1 MSFNIPYSNFLNQGL
16 NPTGLSP
23 RGSIAQNVNVTDLV
37 CEGPIRGLVNG
48 EAGVHL
54 DDVSVQDANFVQ
66 YTSYQPP
73 EDGQQTFSG
82 DITFSGTTVG
92 TLSDELDI
100 SDLEL
105 DENSPRSITLQNYK
119 TTSVTVTTST
129 ETNGATTLSLAA
141 ASGSPFTNDWNS
153 GQQLSDN
160 AFAIVSLVQDDFS
173 TIGYF
178 YISSGTTAGFIVY
191 GVVPPTTGTFT
202 LVVDYVIP
210 ITAIDSNNNQI
221 TLAATPASGS
231 YKFVIG
237 AQTTIDDNGEVS
249 AGLSS
254 IVGKI
259 HKLNID
265 FRKGDLYQPV
275 TRSTGGVGGSVAVT
289 GNTSLISGPADLKI
303 INQTLADSLG
313 VDILDKNGLPNIGG
327 GKEYPGTPDFDVMAE
342 FVTTLPSSSFGL
354 DTAVKIREADEIGFS
369 IKYPALQVIN
379 LEKGDKETAYAFYVM
394 QIRFEQN
401 GSYGSWKSLFP
412 GQKYIKHYGNT
423 SAAVSFDHDINL
435 EGYRSIV
442 GSFEDFEVRVFRVT
456 RHLGLPV
463 RSSGTN
469 EDDTNKKKWQLSA
482 SATIDNLRAVIKD
495 HFTYPYSAVA
505 SVSFSS
511 RQFDGVPKRSYLLEG
526 KLVKVPSTYTPR
538 EYSDTGIAKYEGFW
552 DGEFRD
558 TLFYTDNP
566 AWVFYDIVTNN
577 RYGAGKWLQE
587 TDIDK
592 YALYRVARY
601 CDELVNDGSEYDS
614 DSPLV
619 IGQFYRIKTAG
630 TTTWTSLGAADSNV
644 DTVFRATSKTITGTG
659 VACRVEPRFR
669 ANVFLT
675 KATDVYK
682 VLKDF
687 ATIFLGILYWQ
698 DSKVVAVQDAP
709 QDPIYNFTKGNVID
723 GAFSYESSG
732 SRTRTNQV
740 VVTWNDPTINYQP
753 VPLVVEDR
761 ESIVRSGRI
770 ISENVVAFGAT
781 SESQAIRYGKWKL
794 WTAQNQTEIISF
806 KTSLAAHYI
815 KPGDIINVQDADR
828 FGISYSGRTSSATS
842 TTITFDRNVTFTSGS
857 TYTLSTLVTAPAALN
872 ASDGSI
878 TVNLVTYERGERI
891 DQAYVYDGSSY
902 ELVDLDTEERASN
915 AFTDSSGTELIP
927 TIWKPY
933 TYVETHEITNP
944 GSTTNTVTLA
954 NSATFDT
961 TPSKHN
967 IWTLKETSGNLN
979 VAGSQKM
986 YKVLSIAEESPNIFG
1001 VSAVEYYDEKFTA
1014 IEEDYNLGILPGSIY
1029 NEIEPALVPAPKNLR
1044 VILATDAKKA
1054 GEEFILEWDQEDSDL
1069 ISQYEVLHNIEGLES
1084 PIKTSARQVLF
1095 NNVPN
1100 GSVNLK
1106 VRGISRKGN
1115 VSSFVGIN
1123 YGVYDPYGTNI
1134 DRVQYGIPKG
1144 AITNSEAGITGSAG
1158 SESFTFAKTNP
1169 IIASNGAKEVLI
1181 TPNENSQDIS
1191 DIPADENYYVFLDA
1205 DTPTLKLMYYD
1216 TESLENMPFWR
1227 DAGTGNSAS
1236 STSWTSIGSVSI
1248 PANSNRVTGTG
1259 FNTNVELR
1267 DILNLSGSTSPT
1279 TPVGEGA
1286 VVVSIISDTE
1296 LVIDR
1301 TFDTAISSTTAY
1313 RANYRPDYEEDA
1325 AIARVHKDSSNV
1337 FTTERFLTVDPEFGA
1352 SKSVVLD
1359 VDVQTLTYDSASS
1372 QTNTPSNI
1380 NATITAIGY
1389 EEPEFKIVIPAGMS
1403 AAGTEDFAVSTE
1415 SDTLQKSFVLDNDGA
1430 ITYNSGSNLTIEA
1443 SVREKNNPDSVKTTS
1458 FTITKSKDGT
1468 DGADGLD
1475 GADGADGSAGIN
1487 ARSVDLTAGTIVFNY
1502 AEDGST
1508 PSPSSTAITANANN
1522 TSGTVYYNFFL
1533 NNSSVQHTTS
1543 NTYTY
1548 TPQSSLSS
1556 MPDEVEVEIREGATT
1571 NDILARDHITLGGIR
1586 PGADGVDGVDGGDG
1600 VDAITTFY
1608 DNQSHTVP
1616 VTNTGVETWTG
1627 SGGTLNVFDG
1637 TTELVLN
1644 SNTQSTS
1651 YPSTN
1656 GRYNLNLTKV
1666 SGDTLNEPSI
1676 TGSGSVGA
1684 TLGDF
1689 SGNLTQATQYELS
1702 IYAKTSDGTQY
1713 NPKFKISI
1721 SPSNQGADGGDGT
1734 NGTDGNDGNSVAQL
1748 FCYRRATSTP
1758 STPTG
1763 GSFNFTSNTLTAPS
1777 GWTAAVPTGSD
1788 PVYISFAS
1796 ASINGTT
1803 GTDSSLTW
1811 STPVLAFQDGAD
1823 GDDGN
1828 PGADGGDGLST
1839 FQGVVFRRSS
1849 SALSAPTGG
1858 SFNFGTN
1865 TFTAPTGWSTAIPS
1879 GSDPVYAS
1887 RALFQITGDTGTD
1900 SSPTWSTPEV
1910 LAQDGSDG
1918 TDGTNGTDGTD
1929 GTDGISTFAFGVFQR
1944 SASAPSTPSG
1954 GSYNFGTQT
1963 VTAPSGWSAEP
1974 PATNGNP
1981 LYQSRTVASISGTT
1995 GTDSSLTWSTP
2006 VKLVEDGADG
2016 ADGDDGAD
2024 GADGADGDSGFFF
2037 FTRTGTGTGTG
2048 TAGVDLGPPSSS
2060 ELSSATS
2067 GQIAVVQNANGVQ
2080 QGWRYN
2086 GSSWVAQKIVNE
2098 EIIFANAIGAEQL
2111 LISNTTEASAGIFMN
2126 YNGGNPKITIH
2137 DGTNLR
2143 VKIGYLA

>member
-1 MSFNIPYSNFLNQGL
+1 MANKSGVSSQNISRTDILAEGPVRGLKNGASSIFFNDVASEDANVRGYNPVEGTASGKITFDGTNLTNTSITGANLPATLV
-16 NPTGLSP
+16 NPTGVP
-23 RGSIAQNVNVTDLV
+23 RQLVLKDYRTTDVTVVDASTGGVRSVMTCTATSGTPFTTDWNTQEDYKATAYLKAEGTLIKGQFLRTSSTVGSFIFN
-37 CEGPIRGLVNG
+37 GLVDAIDTTKTY
-48 EAGVHL
+48 EL
-54 DDVSVQDANFVQ
+54 RISV
-66 YTSYQPP
+66 
-73 EDGQQTFSG
+73 G
-82 DITFSGTTVG
+82 
-92 TLSDELDI
+92 
-100 SDLEL
+100 
-105 DENSPRSITLQNYK
+105 
-119 TTSVTVTTST
+119 
-129 ETNGATTLSLAA
+129 
-141 ASGSPFTNDWNS
+141 
-153 GQQLSDN
+153 
-160 AFAIVSLVQDDFS
+160 
-173 TIGYF
+173 F
-178 YISSGTTAGFIVY
+178 YIDSINSSSSL
-191 GVVPPTTGTFT
+191 T
-202 LVVDYVIP
+202 LKSSY
-210 ITAIDSNNNQI
+210 SGYSG
-221 TLAATPASGS
+221 ATPAAGTYFFEIPPLVSNARNQNNRG
-231 YKFVIG
+231 YNRKIEG
-237 AQTTIDDNGEVS
+237 IEVEFRP
-249 AGLSS
+249 G
-254 IVGKI
+254 
-259 HKLNID
+259 HRYQDPLNEI
-265 FRKGDLYQPV
+265 
-275 TRSTGGVGGSVAVT
+275 GGVGGSVAATTSVNHELKVIGT
-289 GNTSLISGPADLKI
+289 GEIAGISPVPEDGTI
-303 INQTLADSLG
+303 GSSMES
-313 VDILDKNGLPNIGG
+313 GLPLDSQDDVANDATVLNDTAFGITAAQRP
-327 GKEYPGTPDFDVMAE
+327 EVDEISLRITYPGGLQYINSEKGKRSTSYARYLIQIQ
-342 FVTTLPSSSFGL
+342 TTLDNVDSAWESAF
-354 DTAVKIREADEIGFS
+354 
-369 IKYPALQVIN
+369 PA
-379 LEKGDKETAYAFYVM
+379 E
-394 QIRFEQN
+394 
-401 GSYGSWKSLFP
+401 GSYVGHQ
-412 GQKYIKHYGNT
+412 GRTN
-423 SAAVSFDHDINL
+423 AAYSFDHIIGLNQ
-435 EGYRSIV
+435 YRPFD
-442 GSFEDFEVRVFRVT
+442 SFKVRVIRLT
-456 RHLGLPV
+456 RHIGLRVEASGHGDGVTNREKWTLIAKSKIDQLGY
-463 RSSGTN
+463 
-469 EDDTNKKKWQLSA
+469 
-482 SATIDNLRAVIKD
+482 VIKD
-495 HFTYPYSAVA
+495 RLSYPYT
-505 SVSFSS
+505 SVISTSFSS
-511 RQFDGVPKRSYLLEG
+511 KQYQEPPKMSYLMQGL
-526 KLVKVPSTYTPR
+526 KVKVPSTYTPR
-538 EYSDTGIAKYEGFW
+538 EYTSDGVAKYEEFW
-552 DGEFRD
+552 DGTFKGE
-558 TLFYTDNP
+558 LQYTDNP
-566 AWVFYDIVTNN
+566 AWVFYDIVINN
-577 RYGAGKWLQE
+577 RYGAGRWIRE
-587 TDIDK
+587 SDVDK
-592 YALYRVARY
+592 YALYRIAKY
-601 CDELVNDGSEYDS
+601 CDELVDNG
-614 DSPLV
+614 
-619 IGQFYRIKTAG
+619 AG
-630 TTTWTSLGAADSNV
+630 
-644 DTVFRATSKTITGTG
+644 GT
-659 VACRVEPRFR
+659 EPRFR
-669 ANVFLT
+669 SNIFLT

-687 ATIFLGILYWQ
+687 ASAFTGMLYWM
-698 DSKVVAVQDAP
+698 DGHLTAVQDSP
-709 QDPIYNFTKGNVID
+709 SDPVYNFTKGNVID
-723 GAFSYESSG
+723 GKFGYESTG
-732 SRTRTNQV
+732 TKTRSNQII
-740 VVTWNDPTINYQP
+740 VTWNDPKSNYEP
-753 VPLVVEDR
+753 VPLIVEDR
-761 ESIVRSGRI
+761 EAIVRDKRI
-770 ISENVVAFGAT
+770 ITEEVVAFGCT
-781 SESQAIRYGKWKL
+781 SEAQAIRYGRWKL
-794 WTAQNQTEIISF
+794 WTAQKQTEVVSF
-806 KTSLAAHYI
+806 KSALNSLYI
-815 KPGDIINVQDADR
+815 KPGDIVNVQDADR
-828 FGISYSGRTSSATS
+828 NGVQYSGRVSSATS
-842 TTITFDRNVTFTSGS
+842 TSVTLDRSVTLNSGS
-857 TYTLSTLVTAPAALN
+857 TYTLSTLVTEPAAFYVGADDVTINGNTYSRGDRLPEAYIYDTAN
-872 ASDGSI
+872 DDG
-878 TVNLVTYERGERI
+878 TYDLG
-891 DQAYVYDGSSY
+891 
-902 ELVDLDTEERASN
+902 DLDTEEKASN
-915 AFTDSSGTELIP
+915 AFDDASGTNLLPIV
-927 TIWKPY
+927 WKNY
-933 TYVETHEITNP
+933 SYIQE
-944 GSTTNTVTLA
+944 NTVT
-954 NSATFDT
+954 NSAGSTSTLTVSSFGS
-961 TPSKHN
+961 TPSTST
-967 IWTLKETSGNLN
+967 IWALKEVRDSLT
-979 VAGSQKM
+979 VVGSSKR
-986 YKVLSIAEESPNIFG
+986 YRVLSINQDKSNEYGF
-1001 VSAVEYYDEKFTA
+1001 SAVEYYDEKYGYVDTGYVVA
-1014 IEEDYNLGILPGSIY
+1014 ELASTIYEET
-1029 NEIEPALVPAPKNLR
+1029 EPRDGETEMPAPSNLR
-1044 VILATDAKKA
+1044 LILETDATRP
-1054 GEEFILEWDQEDSDL
+1054 GEEFKLEWDPSTSDFVDL
-1069 ISQYEVLHNIEGLES
+1069 YEVYHNVEDIEN
-1084 PIKTSARQVLF
+1084 PIRTAGTFARF
-1095 NNVPN
+1095 TNVAN
-1100 GSVNLK
+1100 GSIK
-1106 VRGISRKGN
+1106 FDVRAVSTGGN
-1115 VSSFVGIN
+1115 YSPFITLN
-1123 YGVYDPYGTNI
+1123 YKSTDPYGTNI